1 MPMDSLTEDARLV
14 VARLDRVPARSG
26 LRRVV
31 GIAGP
36 PGSGKSTLAA
46 RVTEILNERHPASA
60 ALVPMDGFHL
70 DNAALDRLGLRS
82 VKGAPQTFDAAGFV
96 ALLER
101 ARQADRAIRYPVFD
115 RVQDRA
121 LPEAGAIGATVETLI
136 VEGNYLLLPD
146 GAWADLRALFD
157 LRVMLRPSLQTL
169 ETRLLQR
176 WTGLGLSPDEARARA
191 LGNDLPNARLV
202 LDKSAEADLYLAHS
216 EEQPGKASG

>member
-1 MPMDSLTEDARLV
+1 MPMDSLTADARLV
-14 VARLDRVPARSG
+14 VSRFDSVPARSG
-26 LRRVV
+26 LRRVLA
-31 GIAGP
+31 IAGP

-70 DNAALDRLGLRS
+70 DNAQLDRLGMRAI
-82 VKGAPQTFDAAGFV
+82 KGAPQTFDAAGFV

-101 ARQADRAIRYPVFD
+101 ARQVGHDIRYPVFD

-121 LPEAGAIGATVETLI
+121 LPEAGVIGATVEILV

-146 GAWADLRALFD
+146 GAWADLRDLFD
-157 LRVMLRPSLQTL
+157 LSVMLRPSLQTL
-169 ETRLLQR
+169 EMRLLQR

-202 LDKSAEADLYLAHS
+202 LGASAEADLYLPHHNK
-216 EEQPGKASG
+216 QPGQASE